1 MVKIIW
7 TKRAFKQFE
16 RIIRYIREEQGLTY
30 AKIVNRKILESISNL
45 ENHPLLGP
53 KEPALNHK
61 KSEYRFLVVWSYKI
75 IYKSDPDRVVISRL
89 FHTSQNPKRL
99 KGV

>member
-16 RIIRYIREEQGLTY
+16 RAIQYIREEQGLVY
-30 AKIVNRKILESISNL
+30 ARIVYQKILESINL
-45 ENHPLLGP
+45 LEHQPQMGPREPVLLF
-53 KEPALNHK
+53 K

-75 IYKSDPDRVVISRL
+75 IYKVDSEKSL
-89 FHTSQNPKRL
+89 FRDCFIL
-99 KGV
+99 L